1 MWLGAAGAFGV
12 HVVIAATVGV
22 GLVHL
27 LPHRAVE
34 ALVAG
39 LFAAG
44 AVLVLRE
51 SDAEELELVER
62 EARSHHRVAT
72 TAFAVIFVAEW
83 GDLTQILIA
92 NLAAHYH
99 AALSVGVGSALAL
112 WAVAGIGVIGG
123 QGVLRVMPAATMH
136 RVSGALL
143 ALLAVLAAWSAVR
156 G

>member
-1 MWLGAAGAFGV
+1 
-12 HVVIAATVGV
+12 VVIATTVGV
-22 GLVHL
+22 ALVHL

-39 LFAAG
+39 LFALG
-44 AVLVLRE
+44 ALLVSRE
-51 SDAEELELVER
+51 GDSAETELVAR
-62 EARSHHRVAT
+62 EVRSHRRVAT

-112 WAVAGIGVIGG
+112 WAVAGLAVMGG
-123 QGVLRVMPAATMH
+123 QGALRLVPAATMH
-136 RVSGALL
+136 RISAI
-143 ALLAVLAAWSAVR
+143 LLAVLAVVAASSAVR